1 MENLRPDL
9 RVRKVQHR
17 GQSSEFGGF
26 LTRSKQTN
34 KNTNKHMNLWH
45 HNPFANPFAGKR
57 KVQVQVFHQCNPCNT
72 KGTSGK
78 TPCRAQQ
85 LIVVASWVQ
94 HWKHR
99 WYVHNSPCGGGF
111 QLRTTLGQ
119 NKSYEPPL
127 PTVSVDS
134 WRSFGSAT
142 KKSGLWRNDGEE
154 YLIHKNWANCWKRSL
169 RSHVRKD
176 YSMSSR
182 CACFFA

>member
-26 LTRSKQTN
+26 LPRSKQTN
-34 KNTNKHMNLWH
+34 KQKHQQTHEFVASQSICRQKKSTGPGL
-45 HNPFANPFAGKR
+45 PPI
-57 KVQVQVFHQCNPCNT
+57 NPCNT

-142 KKSGLWRNDGEE
+142 KKIGVMAKWRWGISHPQKLGQLLKAIPWKPRKKGL
-154 YLIHKNWANCWKRSL
+154 
-169 RSHVRKD
+169 
-176 YSMSSR
+176 
-182 CACFFA
+182 